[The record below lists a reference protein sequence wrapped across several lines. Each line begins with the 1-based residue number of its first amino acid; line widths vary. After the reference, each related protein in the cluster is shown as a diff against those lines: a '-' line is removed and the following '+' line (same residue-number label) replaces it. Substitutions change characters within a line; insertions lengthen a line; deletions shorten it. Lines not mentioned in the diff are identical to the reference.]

1 MRYSFFI
8 HSIIIIF
15 ILNLKDKEIMT
26 KLNDLFQ
33 EWNELN
39 VKAGESMGQFD
50 FTKIKEIRE
59 SQSKVE
65 NSTYEVLKNNASDDL
80 LKILPEGCGEL
91 EMGYNTKDK
100 IFYFVMLDPEFEDS
114 EETILLAITID
125 LNNEVGLLKDFKI
138 EE

>member
-1 MRYSFFI
+1 
-8 HSIIIIF
+8 
-15 ILNLKDKEIMT
+15 MT

-39 VKAGESMGQFD
+39 IKAGESMGQFD
-50 FTKIKEIRE
+50 FTEIKEIRK

-65 NSTYEVLKNNASDDL
+65 NSIYEVLKNNASDDL
-80 LKILPEGCGEL
+80 LKILPEECGEL

-114 EETILLAITID
+114 EETILLAVTID
-125 LNNEVGLLKDFKI
+125 LNNKVGLLKDFKI
-138 EE
+138 ED